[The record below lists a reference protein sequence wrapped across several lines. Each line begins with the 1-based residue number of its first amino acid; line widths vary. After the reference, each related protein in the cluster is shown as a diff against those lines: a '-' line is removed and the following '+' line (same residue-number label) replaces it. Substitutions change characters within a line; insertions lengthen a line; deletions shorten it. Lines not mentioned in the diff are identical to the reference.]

1 MSKVWLNIV
10 LTQENVVLKKPRQLM
25 SALFNVD
32 RSISWEENFHTCLIA
47 NVKRIGVIDLAG
59 RDLEL
64 TVSGVRLNAFI
75 ESNMFGFVSDLAG
88 IILNFLKLE
97 SITATFMM
105 PHAAPSEVSLIV
117 NRLLLIYLGRISI
130 IFYMHYIHRGL

>member
-47 NVKRIGVIDLAG
+47 NVKKKKKYTMMNYITNI
-59 RDLEL
+59 EL
-64 TVSGVRLNAFI
+64 
-75 ESNMFGFVSDLAG
+75 
-88 IILNFLKLE
+88 
-97 SITATFMM
+97 
-105 PHAAPSEVSLIV
+105 
-117 NRLLLIYLGRISI
+117 
-130 IFYMHYIHRGL
+130 RGA